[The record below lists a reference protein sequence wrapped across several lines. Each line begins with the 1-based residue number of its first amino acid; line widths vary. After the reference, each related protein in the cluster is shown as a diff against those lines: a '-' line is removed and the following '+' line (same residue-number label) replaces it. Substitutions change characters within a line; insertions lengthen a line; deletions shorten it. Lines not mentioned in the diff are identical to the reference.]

1 MPHPPRPLI
10 DADAIAAEVEAAVAE
25 AHKPVEVVRAHAL
38 AGIDAKAIER
48 EVRRS
53 VREGLADGAR
63 NMRHGATGMD
73 HGAASMAREAAKLR
87 DRNHREREIAR
98 AAAHGERVTHQ
109 ELLQAARELDEGAR
123 EMREAAAEMR
133 READTMRRGG

>member
-1 MPHPPRPLI
+1 MPHRPQPMV

-25 AHKPVEVVRAHAL
+25 AHKSAEVARAHAL
-38 AGIDAKAIER
+38 AGIDAKAIEAQ
-48 EVRRS
+48 VRRS

-87 DRNHREREIAR
+87 SREYREREIAR
-98 AAAHGERVTHQ
+98 AAARGDRVTHE
-109 ELLQAARELDEGAR
+109 ELLEAAEELAEGAR
-123 EMREAAAEMR
+123 EMREAANEMR
-133 READTMRRGG
+133 READQMRRGG